1 MLKQTL
7 KTISAL
13 LLSGLIVLSSI
24 PATVH
29 AEEDDDFNIF
39 EITLSEAADKQTV
52 KSTVFR
58 FLADYEALTQKE
70 RSTIDAVCNTQE
82 PSKDDVLKFT
92 DELTSLRSDMKK
104 LYMRS
109 SDILSLIRMLEISE
123 ADDSTLLSEAEYLHS
138 AVEYIRERLT
148 SDAITIDALLSVYTS
163 GNIDF
168 NVLKTVL
175 AEKSAAESDLSIA
188 NEDLESLKIQTLL
201 YTAMFDELT
210 AYNEEHR
217 FDTPEEV
224 SSEEESP
231 EEAESEESMP
241 SEPAPSSDGD
251 YVPMESGVDVH
262 SPITLI
268 VTEEAEPELTSEE
281 ILIKLTSL
289 RTKQS
294 EKEREVAELT
304 SRVNELNEKIK
315 TIALGEELSEPVDIA
330 IPDEGI
336 IAEDEPAISI
346 TEVGSEESTAP
357 SEDGADPTASLI
369 ESIPLDYI
377 IYGAAGIGALVV
389 MYIILKKKKTAKNAL
404 RKSTGPEATRI
415 EIEGE
420 DDAPSDDESVS
431 DVPNASDEDTEDD
444 AEDEVTPT
452 TIEDDDDEYTDDE
465 EDL

>member
-13 LLSGLIVLSSI
+13 LLSGLIVLSSM
-24 PATVH
+24 PAAVH

-58 FLADYEALTQKE
+58 FLADYEVLTQKE
-70 RSTIDAVCNTQE
+70 RSAIDVVCNTQE

-92 DELTSLRSDMKK
+92 DDLTSLRSDMKK

-138 AVEYIRERLT
+138 AVEFIRERLA

-188 NEDLESLKIQTLL
+188 NKDLESLKIQTLL

-217 FDTPEEV
+217 FEV

-268 VTEEAEPELTSEE
+268 VTEETEPELTSEE

-315 TIALGEELSEPVDIA
+315 TLALGEELSEPVDIA

-346 TEVGSEESTAP
+346 TEVGFEESTAL
-357 SEDGADPTASLI
+357 SEDDADPTASLI

-389 MYIILKKKKTAKNAL
+389 MFIIFKKKKTVKNAL

-420 DDAPSDDESVS
+420 DDTLSDDEPASE
-431 DVPNASDEDTEDD
+431 VPNALGEDTEDD
-444 AEDEVTPT
+444 TEDEVTPT
-452 TIEDDDDEYTDDE
+452 AIEDDDDEYADDE